1 MKKTLVGAAAALLLL
16 AGCGSGSPEEK
27 EVKLA
32 VLNKMDKKSILH

>member
-27 EVKLA
+27 EVKTC
-32 VLNKMDKKSILH
+32 SIE